1 MLQKGTSIYAEIPPN
16 AIPTCKSRLQEG
28 KIVYMGKIT
37 VEKAKQ
43 YFKVVEHPYMIRLNK
58 FTVIMEANTYPE
70 NFPKYTFSLTP
81 FSNLTQYL
89 RSKEK
94 FLGIQLFLQTQ
105 ITTLHHCYSTY
116 QDI

>member
-1 MLQKGTSIYAEIPPN
+1 
-16 AIPTCKSRLQEG
+16 
-28 KIVYMGKIT
+28 MGKIT